1 MLSARAKKPM
11 DAHNYPQ
18 STNADDLTFEAWLDA
33 VDRVLLR
40 VVYVTHECLS
50 AWDLRRSWQASM
62 HPAEAAA
69 QLLENDDSSM
79 LVPELVTQ
87 LWTAAQQEMANGNL
101 EFRTWRGKFRRSTM

>member
-1 MLSARAKKPM
+1 M
-11 DAHNYPQ
+11 DAHNYQQ

-40 VVYVTHECLS
+40 VVYVTHECLDE
-50 AWDLRRSWQASM
+50 WDLWRSWQASM

-69 QLLENDDSSM
+69 QLLDNDETSM

-87 LWTAAQQEMANGNL
+87 LWTAAQQEMTDANL
-101 EFRTWRGKFRRSTM
+101 ESKPRRGKFRRSTM